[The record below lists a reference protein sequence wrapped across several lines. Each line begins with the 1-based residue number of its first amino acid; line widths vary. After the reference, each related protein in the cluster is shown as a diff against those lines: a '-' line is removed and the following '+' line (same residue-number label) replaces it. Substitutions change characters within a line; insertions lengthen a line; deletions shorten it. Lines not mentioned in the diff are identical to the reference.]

1 MRVKKSRKVGDIA
14 WSVDWTA
21 NIPVNEFGESDMD
34 AADERCER
42 FTTEVEAI
50 ARANEV
56 VSLDAYGFVPV
67 TKCEFVPYDED
78 DAERFPH
85 AGFWEDRGE
94 VAVIEKDKATQ

>member
-21 NIPVNEFGESDMD
+21 NIPVNEFGESDMG

-42 FTTEVEAI
+42 FTTEAEAV

-56 VSLDAYGFVPV
+56 LPLDAFGCVLV
-67 TKCEFVPYDED
+67 TKCEFVAYDED
-78 DAERFPH
+78 DPGRFPH
-85 AGFWEDRGE
+85 AGYWEDRGE
-94 VAVIEKDKATQ
+94 TIVIEKE